1 MSAIVVAGDTSG
13 SVTLNAPAVSGTTV
27 ITLPTTSGTMALSG
41 GAGSFTTLSASG
53 NVTLGS
59 AVLATP
65 SGTAPLYL
73 CRAWVNIMGVDVPS
87 IRASGNVSSI
97 TDTGVGIYTINFTT
111 AMPDA
116 NYAVTSSVEPYIY
129 TGYGVIGG
137 SGFAGGFNRSTTS
150 YEIKTAYVSGTGGG
164 STSYDMSTVQVAIFR

>member
-1 MSAIVVAGDTSG
+1 MAAVVLQGETSG
-13 SVTLNAPAVSGTTV
+13 QTTLQSIDAVTAT
-27 ITLPTTSGTMALSG
+27 ITLPSTSGTVLLTNGNGSSLTNLPTPTALST
-41 GAGSFTTLSASG
+41 AT
-53 NVTLGS
+53 GS
-59 AVLATP
+59 AP
-65 SGTAPLYL
+65 SYSA
-73 CRAWVNIMGVDVPS
+73 RAWVNIAGVDVPS

-116 NYAVTSSVEPYIY
+116 NYAVVSSVEPYIY

-137 SGFAGGFNRSTTS
+137 SGFAGGFNRSTTA

>member
-1 MSAIVVAGDTSG
+1 MAGVILNGSTSG
-13 SVTLNAPAVSGTTV
+13 SVTLDPPAEAGSTV
-27 ITLPTTSGTMALSG
+27 ITLPSTSGTMALAG

-73 CRAWVNIMGVDVPS
+73 CRAWVNIAGVDVPS

-97 TDTGVGIYTINFTT
+97 TDTGVGDYTINFTT
-111 AMPDA
+111 AMTDS
-116 NYAVTSSVEPYIY
+116 NYAVVSSLEPYIY

-137 SGFAGGFNRSTTS
+137 SGFAGGFTRSTTA
-150 YEIKTAYVSGTGGG
+150 YEIKTGYVSTTGGG
-164 STSYDMSTVQVAIFR
+164 ATSYDMSTVQVAIFR